1 MTRSTGEV
9 LQVLPSARRLV
20 HSLRDVGY
28 DFVTAVAD
36 LVDNSIAAG
45 ATHVAIRFVFA
56 GPGSAVVIEDNGG
69 GMTGT
74 MITEAMRF
82 GSQRDYAREDLGK
95 FGLGLKTASLSQSRR
110 LTVASRTSSSRR
122 LVEVRVLD
130 LDHIEEADR
139 WEVLRITAD
148 EQPPMVAQALRD
160 GPGTVVIWEQLD
172 RLLTYQDPWGERANR
187 KLRALAEELDQHL
200 GMVFHRFLTPP
211 GSRGRHLTMSVNGS
225 QVDPWDPFVE
235 GEPYTE
241 HLPDREF
248 QLATGTGAGLVR
260 FRPFVLPPQQK
271 FSSQTAWQRASG
283 PRQWNRQQGFY
294 IYRGDRLIQ
303 AGGWS
308 WMRSPDEH
316 TKLARA
322 AVEFWPDMD
331 SVFAVNVAKVRVKL
345 PDDLRN
351 LLRQPVQDLTRRA
364 NTVYRQAES
373 RPPSFPASR
382 QGGSSRLSQADG
394 GAAGEPSGAR
404 PDQQPAAPLSQQTP
418 GTTDEQELQ
427 PATAGEPA
435 ASSSQ
440 GEPNDANHQDP
451 GRTAVRFPAT
461 SATAAMQSTR
471 HVLERV
477 ARALGEETA
486 LERIA
491 ARLRTDHPE
500 VARDLGW
507 S

>member
-1 MTRSTGEV
+1 MTRRAPGV
-9 LQVLPSARRLV
+9 LQVIPSARRLV

-36 LVDNSIAAG
+36 LIDNSIAAG
-45 ATHVAIRFVFA
+45 ATHISIELVFA
-56 GPGSAVVIEDNGG
+56 GPDSALIIEDNGA
-69 GMTGT
+69 GMTGAV
-74 MITEAMRF
+74 ITEAMRF
-82 GSQRDYAREDLGK
+82 GSQRDYEQDDLGK

-110 LTVASRTSSSRR
+110 LTVASRTSAVRR
-122 LVEVRVLD
+122 LVEARVLD
-130 LDHIEEADR
+130 LDHIEATDR
-139 WEVLRITAD
+139 WEVLRVPAAD
-148 EQPPMVAQALRD
+148 QPPLVARALHD

-211 GSRGRHLTMSVNGS
+211 GSRGRHLTMSINGT
-225 QVDPWDPFVE
+225 QVEPWDPFVQD
-235 GEPYTE
+235 EPHTE

-248 QLATGTGAGLVR
+248 TLAAGNGAGLVR
-260 FRPFVLPPQQK
+260 FRPFVLPPQQR
-271 FSSQTAWQRASG
+271 FSSPTAWQRASG
-283 PRQWNRQQGFY
+283 PLQWNRQQGFY

-322 AVEFWPDMD
+322 AVEFWPEMD
-331 SVFAVNVAKVRVKL
+331 GVFEINVAKVRVKL

-364 NTVYRQAES
+364 NTVYRQAEP
-373 RPPSFPASR
+373 RPSP
-382 QGGSSRLSQADG
+382 GGRG
-394 GAAGEPSGAR
+394 TPRNEKGAAATPGAGGRHSGQPAHPSAPTSDPAAEPAAQPVSSPGASLEPSGPQATTTRSGAR
-404 PDQQPAAPLSQQTP
+404 QDLEAAAQ
-418 GTTDEQELQ
+418 
-427 PATAGEPA
+427 
-435 ASSSQ
+435 
-440 GEPNDANHQDP
+440 
-451 GRTAVRFPAT
+451 AV
-461 SATAAMQSTR
+461 
-471 HVLERV
+471 
-477 ARALGEETA
+477 GEETA
-486 LERIA
+486 LRRIIEW
-491 ARLRTDHPE
+491 LRTEQPE